1 VTHPPAVTSSRA
13 TPSGGS
19 GAPTSAGPVPASLV
33 TFFQQEATEYL
44 DRLDQ
49 VVDSAGDAAPDLGAF
64 LAHARALRGSASMA
78 RLDGLADL
86 AATVERVGAAIR
98 DDVVHWDQRLQF
110 AVRGALVE
118 IRALVDRA
126 AEWGEPELRRS
137 RQQSVALGAVAASY
151 MRTPVQVSPGAHPVS
166 GGGMDRA
173 VPIATLF
180 PDDGQPGL
188 LHRGPM
194 PPMTAGQRFRAEL
207 AELARPLADA
217 LNALRTASSAIRA
230 PAHASVVSA
239 VRALGATAESFGAA
253 SIVTLS
259 QRIAAARLESAAE
272 HAALD
277 ALVRLLADRTLDDA
291 DLAARIRMQRSVW
304 GAPSVSGTPAMPS
317 PAIPAPAVTASPTPA
332 AGVPSFA
339 RVAQPTPMHSLP
351 SVPLPRSA
359 MLTPALPAA
368 AAAATVTEG
377 AGSAE
382 GTPEADVVSIDAL
395 VLDAPAALA
404 RALDVRDALRARVS
418 RSPSLADPVVRGL
431 LDELLDLVALANGRV
446 PTD

>member
-1 VTHPPAVTSSRA
+1 
-13 TPSGGS
+13 
-19 GAPTSAGPVPASLV
+19 
-33 TFFQQEATEYL
+33 
-44 DRLDQ
+44 
-49 VVDSAGDAAPDLGAF
+49 
-64 LAHARALRGSASMA
+64 
-78 RLDGLADL
+78 
-86 AATVERVGAAIR
+86 
-98 DDVVHWDQRLQF
+98 
-110 AVRGALVE
+110 
-118 IRALVDRA
+118 
-126 AEWGEPELRRS
+126 
-137 RQQSVALGAVAASY
+137 
-151 MRTPVQVSPGAHPVS
+151 
-166 GGGMDRA
+166 
-173 VPIATLF
+173 
-180 PDDGQPGL
+180 
-188 LHRGPM
+188 
-194 PPMTAGQRFRAEL
+194 MTAGQRFRAEL

-339 RVAQPTPMHSLP
+339 RVAQPTPMHALP

-368 AAAATVTEG
+368 TAAAAAAAAAAAPSESV
-377 AGSAE
+377 GSADA
-382 GTPEADVVSIDAL
+382 TIEADVVSIDAL